1 MSYKYSDQNDLIQNQ
16 RALAE
21 LVGQINDQFTRIR
34 DDGFADKFDAELKKL
49 QADLNKLVTD
59 CTNITNTH
67 ATEMSTT
74 ITNIE
79 NRISTLSS
87 RLNDIMATLL
97 NLDNNSVVSLNE
109 LVGRFSSLE
118 TLLYGEHDE
127 NGHFKPETGMRY
139 RFDEVEKRVP
149 SIVIHPE
156 EDHVFTSEEQALMVD
171 GVLYGRIT
179 DQVRDIEVGA
189 AVKISPYL
197 QGVIRETGKEG

>member
-1 MSYKYSDQNDLIQNQ
+1 MSLQYKDQNDLIQNQ

-34 DDGFADKFDAELKKL
+34 DEGFAEKFDNDLKKL
-49 QADLNKLVTD
+49 QADLDKLVTD
-59 CTNITNTH
+59 CMNTTTDHANDTNNVISNMET
-67 ATEMSTT
+67 
-74 ITNIE
+74 
-79 NRISTLSS
+79 RIDTLSS

-127 NGHFKPETGMRY
+127 NGYFKPETGISY

-156 EDHVFTSEEQALMVD
+156 EDHAFTSEEQQLMVD

-197 QGVIRETGKEG
+197 QGVIRETGKEV